1 MVCQWEELV
10 NRERRRPAAV
20 LPFDI
25 ENGASISRRTCLV
38 GAATLVGVGTALGSS
53 VAGTSKSIGSNS
65 NSIGSKSNSVLIAS
79 RDNAVVATAGGQVRG
94 YTRNGIYTFKGI
106 PYAEST
112 AAANRF
118 MPPVKL
124 KPWSGVRS
132 CMAYGPVSPQPPR
145 PRLDWQNDEANF
157 LIPQNDGIQDEDCL
171 RVNVWTLVLGANA
184 KLPVMVW
191 LHGGRYSTGSGQNLC
206 AYDGENLSRRG
217 EVIVVSLNH
226 RLGALGFMDLSQ
238 WDERYATS
246 GNVGMLDIVAA
257 LEWVRD
263 NIASFGGDPARV
275 TIFGHSGGAGKVAA
289 LMAMPGARGLFH
301 RAIAQSGPILRVR
314 EPQGAQRLAEE
325 TLSELGLD
333 RARLMELQ
341 YMPYN
346 HIVAAGSKVISRY
359 HGPIFSPDLSRLE
372 DTVGWAPVNDGKSLL
387 HPFDSEG
394 LRISAHVPMLVGTTL
409 NEVATNIGHPDGE
422 TMTDAQLLAQ
432 VHEMVGER
440 AAEVV
445 AVFRERTPRAKPFDL
460 WSRIASAPVRG
471 VAIEQCKR
479 KAALAGAPAW
489 LYWFTWQTPVLDGRP
504 HAFHGAELPFMF
516 NNAEHCES
524 ITGGGPDAIELAH
537 RMSDTWA
544 QFARAGDPNHAGLQR
559 WPAFNPERM
568 PTMIFDSRCQAQEA
582 PDGKEQAA
590 MPPSR

>member
-1 MVCQWEELV
+1 MK
-10 NRERRRPAAV
+10 REQRRSASV
-20 LPFDI
+20 LPIDI
-25 ENGASISRRTCLV
+25 ENGAPISRRTCLV
-38 GAATLVGVGTALGSS
+38 GAATLVGVGTAFGSS
-53 VAGTSKSIGSNS
+53 AAGTRE
-65 NSIGSKSNSVLIAS
+65 SIGSKSRSVLIAS
-79 RDNAVVATAGGQVRG
+79 RDNAVVATADGQVRG
-94 YTRNGIYTFKGI
+94 YTRNGIHTFKGV

-112 AAANRF
+112 AGPNRF

-145 PRLDWQNDEANF
+145 FDWQNDEANF
-157 LIPQNDGIQDEDCL
+157 LVPQDDGIQDEDCL
-171 RVNVWTLVLGANA
+171 RVNVWTPVLGANA

-191 LHGGRYSTGSGQNLC
+191 LHGGRYSTGSGHNQRAC
-206 AYDGENLSRRG
+206 DGENLSRRG
-217 EVIVVSLNH
+217 EVIIVSLNH

-238 WDERYATS
+238 FGERYAAS

-263 NIASFGGDPARV
+263 TIALFGGDPTCV

-333 RARLMELQ
+333 RDRLMELQ
-341 YMPYN
+341 YMPFS

-394 LRISAHVPMLVGTTL
+394 LRMSAHVPMLVGTTL

-422 TMTDAQLLAQ
+422 AMTDAQLLAQ
-432 VHEMVGER
+432 VREMVGER

-479 KAALAGAPAW
+479 KAALGGAPTW

-516 NNAEHCES
+516 NNAERCETA
-524 ITGGGPDAIELAH
+524 TGGGPEAIELSH

-544 QFARAGDPNHAGLQR
+544 RFALTGDPNHTGLQR
-559 WPAFNPERM
+559 WPWFTSERM
-568 PTMIFDSRCQAQEA
+568 PTMIFDSRCQALDA

-590 MPPSR
+590 IPPAR

>member
-1 MVCQWEELV
+1 MK
-10 NRERRRPAAV
+10 REQHRPAAG
-20 LPFDI
+20 LPIDI
-25 ENGASISRRTCLV
+25 ENGAPISRRTCLV
-38 GAATLVGVGTALGSS
+38 GAAALVGVGTALGSS
-53 VAGTSKSIGSNS
+53 VAGTRESLGSNS
-65 NSIGSKSNSVLIAS
+65 NSVLVAS
-79 RDNAVVATAGGQVRG
+79 RDNAVVPTTGGQVRG

-112 AAANRF
+112 AGANRF

-132 CMAYGPVSPQPPR
+132 CLAYGPVSPQP

-157 LIPQNDGIQDEDCL
+157 LVPQDDGIQDEDCL
-171 RVNVWTLVLGANA
+171 RVNVWTPVLGANA

-191 LHGGRYSTGSGQNLC
+191 LHGGRYSTGSGQHLC

-263 NIASFGGDPARV
+263 NIGSFGGDPARV

-325 TLSELGLD
+325 TLNELELD
-333 RARLMELQ
+333 RASLMELQ

-372 DTVGWAPVNDGKSLL
+372 DTVGWAPVNDGKRLL

-422 TMTDAQLLAQ
+422 AMTNAQLLAQ

-516 NNAEHCES
+516 NNAERCES
-524 ITGGGPDAIELAH
+524 ITGGGPDAIDLAH

-544 QFARAGDPNHAGLQR
+544 QFARTGDPNHSGLQK
-559 WPAFNPERM
+559 WPSFTPERLQ
-568 PTMIFDSRCQAQEA
+568 TMIFDSRSQAQEA

-590 MPPSR
+590 MPPAR